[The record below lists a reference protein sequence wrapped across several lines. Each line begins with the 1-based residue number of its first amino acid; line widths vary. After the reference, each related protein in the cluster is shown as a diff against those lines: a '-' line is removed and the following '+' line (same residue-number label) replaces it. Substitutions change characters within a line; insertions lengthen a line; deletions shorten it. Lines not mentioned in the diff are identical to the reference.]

1 MEINPRSK
9 EKKQAQK
16 TENEQRASEN
26 QHGNWDLEN
35 QRAIGKGKL
44 SQSNNTVQSVLT
56 DSPKQKLEYQGR
68 TQG

>member
-44 SQSNNTVQSVLT
+44 SSI
-56 DSPKQKLEYQGR
+56 K
-68 TQG
+68 

>member
-56 DSPKQKLEYQGR
+56 DSPK
-68 TQG
+68 